1 MFDVILS
8 VRIQHS
14 AAMSPS
20 TTRRLLWS
28 LTLSFWAFI
37 FFMTHIPQPRL
48 PNVHVGDKSAHV
60 ISYGVLAA
68 LLYLTLWRTR
78 PADWSLLW
86 KIPLI
91 LMLYGAF
98 DEITQPLVHRS
109 CELKDWYADVIGAV
123 LAVVLMSSLRLIL
136 SRMGRPAGKP

>member
-1 MFDVILS
+1 MTPTF
-8 VRIQHS
+8 
-14 AAMSPS
+14 A
-20 TTRRLLWS
+20 RRLLWS
-28 LTLSFWAFI
+28 LTLTFWAFI

-48 PNVHVGDKSAHV
+48 PNVHVGDKSAHI

-78 PADWSLLW
+78 PDDWSLLW

-109 CELKDWYADVIGAV
+109 CELADWYADVAGTLIAV
-123 LAVVLMSSLRLIL
+123 SALSLIR
-136 SRMGRPAGKP
+136 AGLRTRRSTGPQINADDRG